1 MQGSEKGKQHNYY
14 FNEGAMLDASNGG
27 DRAAVLAHNWGGF
40 DTNTAENFYIGEG
53 KEFVVKSY
61 SHGRGTLIAEEG
73 ATLSVTGGNVI
84 LESGIESTANMDNTA
99 SSIHMESSGV
109 LKIDAESMWMGNK
122 RTEDRHNVGAISMA
136 GDSNLVDIYVEKTFT
151 AKQVDMGIALQ
162 TKGNGSM
169 ATADIRAGGDI
180 TISAQRSDGGSA
192 SGYRGAGIYSL
203 AYHAQDSE
211 SRTSLISD
219 NGNIAIDAQG
229 YGVYACGNT
238 PTTLKAQMAI
248 FPFIAKRSMVYIRMG
263 TLIPI
268 KYCRVI
274 CSKYQSSVG
283 CKDSRGVQVTD
294 NGNVTAA
301 ASQITF
307 LVVNMAYLAVTAV
320 M

>member
-1 MQGSEKGKQHNYY
+1 
-14 FNEGAMLDASNGG
+14 
-27 DRAAVLAHNWGGF
+27 
-40 DTNTAENFYIGEG
+40 
-53 KEFVVKSY
+53 
-61 SHGRGTLIAEEG
+61 
-73 ATLSVTGGNVI
+73 
-84 LESGIESTANMDNTA
+84 MDNTA

-238 PTTLKAQMAI
+238 PTTLKAQ
-248 FPFIAKRSMVYIRMG
+248 
-263 TLIPI
+263 
-268 KYCRVI
+268 
-274 CSKYQSSVG
+274 
-283 CKDSRGVQVTD
+283 
-294 NGNVTAA
+294 NGNISIHSKEKHGIYSNGYFDTNKNTVELSAQNIKVVSDAKIRAA
-301 ASQITF
+301 CR
-307 LVVNMAYLAVTAV
+307 
-320 M
+320 